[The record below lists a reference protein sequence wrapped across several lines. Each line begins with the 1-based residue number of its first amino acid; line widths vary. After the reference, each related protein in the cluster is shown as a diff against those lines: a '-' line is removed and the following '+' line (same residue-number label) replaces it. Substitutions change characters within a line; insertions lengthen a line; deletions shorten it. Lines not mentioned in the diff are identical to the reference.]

1 MISSIIS
8 TSLLFLFFIISYYAY
23 LKLRPSNK
31 ARVKDLYSEGLDMMV
46 LGQLNSAYHCF
57 KTIIQDDTNNIP
69 AYLKLGQVVRE
80 AKNPKQALKIHKSLI
95 LRKKMSIY
103 EKMELYKNLS
113 LDYFSLKD
121 YDNSIIESEKIIE
134 LDKKN
139 EWAIEHLIKI
149 YRCMNDWNKATEYL
163 VKLHKIKNIDNPS
176 EIGKYKI
183 QEGRQLLKNNDFKL
197 ARTLFEESLNIDEN
211 LFKAYLYIG
220 NSYAKESD
228 TIYSKSQDYNPI
240 KTDNV
245 EHQDKYNELYD
256 NAKQLLGKAIAMW
269 VKYIECSTYDT
280 GKIIGS
286 IKDGLYALNRF
297 DELESILKQII
308 EKHPENIH
316 ALTHLADFYDHKGE
330 EQNSF
335 ELLEKAKEKSPES
348 IFVKAMFIKLKLKK
362 ENLIELSN
370 KMDALIQGIGKL

>member
-1 MISSIIS
+1 MINPVSFILL
-8 TSLLFLFFIISYYAY
+8 SLFVIISYYIY
-23 LKLRPSNK
+23 LKLKPGNK

-57 KTIIQDDTNNIP
+57 KTIINDDTNNIP

-95 LRKKMSIY
+95 LRKKISIY

-113 LDYFSLKD
+113 LDYFYLKD
-121 YDNSIIESEKIIE
+121 YNNSILESEKILD

-149 YRCMNDWNKATEYL
+149 YRTINDWNKATIYL
-163 VKLHKIKNIDNPS
+163 VKLHKIKNIDKPS

-183 QEGRQLLKNNDFKL
+183 QEGRQLLKNNDFKSSR
-197 ARTLFEESLNIDEN
+197 ALFEESLNIDEK
-211 LFKAYLYIG
+211 LHKAYLYIG

-228 TIYSKSQDYNPI
+228 EIYSKSQDINPI
-240 KTDNV
+240 KTDNM
-245 EHQDKYNELYD
+245 EHQDAYNELYD
-256 NAKQLLGKAIAMW
+256 NAKQLLSKAIAMW
-269 VKYIECSTYDT
+269 VKYIENSTDDT

-308 EKHPENIH
+308 AKHPENIH

-335 ELLEKAKEKSPES
+335 ELLEKAKEKSPNS
-348 IFVKAMFIKLKLKK
+348 IFVKAMYIKFKLKK
-362 ENLIELSN
+362 ENLIELSS
-370 KMDALIQGIGKL
+370 KMDTLIQGIGKL